1 MDFNKF
7 RDRMT
12 AYYKE
17 VNKNASIRLKEPSD
31 EFKFALMIG
40 ITVFMEMEELEYEK
54 YQQGGGMGFG
64 DLFDDMLDL

>member
-1 MDFNKF
+1 MDYNKF

-12 AYYKE
+12 KYYKKMNE
-17 VNKNASIRLKEPSD
+17 NTSIRLKEPSD
-31 EFKFALMIG
+31 ELKLAIMIG

-54 YQQGGGMGFG
+54 YQQGGMGFG